1 MTVVQ
6 VFPFTYQSQDITF
19 ATWITLFTL
28 CLAPLVAHI
37 VAGVPQPSFLCS
49 HSPKWHEL
57 ICHYNPTSIIWRYAM
72 ITDRRIRAKSWDRED
87 IAASNALFW
96 TSRGWDGSEIMV
108 TAGLP
113 YCTRL
118 PDHPRVTIFSQEMI
132 KTIIVTLQGIQAL
145 IPLLSGLSTSR
156 ASDSFVQW
164 MAVDTI
170 FFPLSILGLFRL
182 CCAAWLT
189 EDFLYGTSQVV
200 GLGPTPASSAVETR
214 TSFEN
219 LLGEPL
225 PPDAAPSRFRPTA
238 FWASMVFRAVYLLPI
253 LAMSTTCILY
263 LGPWTA
269 KDITSPTSNGLTM
282 TSFLLALSYL
292 LFTSTT
298 AIVCAYYF
306 ARGHT
311 TTVIPC
317 ISSLWYKAY
326 TVVVIGLGISLIVI
340 SCLETRK
347 TPCGIYTSGSG
358 EVADI
363 DACLDENTTVVPVGP
378 GKSHFGLVS
387 TRRDHR
393 DGNGTS
399 LAPHQSWVLNFTGTC
414 LGVVDDT
421 PTQLVRCLHAD
432 KA

>member
-6 VFPFTYQSQDITF
+6 IFPLAYQSQDITF

-49 HSPKWHEL
+49 HRPRWHEQ

-72 ITDRRIRAKSWDRED
+72 ITDRRIRAKSWDRQD

-96 TSRGWDGSEIMV
+96 TSRGWDGYEAMV
-108 TAGLP
+108 TTGLP

-118 PDHPRVTIFSQEMI
+118 PDHARVAIFSQEMI

-145 IPLLSGLSTSR
+145 IPLLSGLRTSR

-200 GLGPTPASSAVETR
+200 ILGPTPASSANETM

-219 LLGEPL
+219 PPDGPL
-225 PPDAAPSRFRPTA
+225 PSDANQSRFRPTA
-238 FWASMVFRAVYLLPI
+238 FWASIVFRAVYLLPI

-269 KDITSPTSNGLTM
+269 KDITSPTSNGLTT

-292 LFTSTT
+292 LLTSTT

-326 TVVVIGLGISLIVI
+326 TIVVIGLGIALIVI
-340 SCLETRK
+340 SCIETRK

-363 DACLDENTTVVPVGP
+363 DACLDEDITVVPVGP
-378 GKSHFGLVS
+378 GNFHFGLAS
-387 TRRDHR
+387 TSWDSQ
-393 DGNGTS
+393 DGNETS
-399 LAPHQSWVLNFTGTC
+399 LETHQFWVFNFTGTC
-414 LGVVDDT
+414 LGVVNDT
-421 PTQLVRCLHAD
+421 AAQLVKSLHVD

>member
-6 VFPFTYQSQDITF
+6 VFPLTYQSQGITF

-49 HSPKWHEL
+49 HSPKWHER

-96 TSRGWDGSEIMV
+96 TSRGWDGSEAMV
-108 TAGLP
+108 TAGLA

-118 PDHPRVTIFSQEMI
+118 PDHARVAIFSQEMI

-145 IPLLSGLSTSR
+145 IPLISGLSTSH

-189 EDFLYGTSQVV
+189 EDFLYSISQVV
-200 GLGPTPASSAVETR
+200 RRGPTPANSANETR

-219 LLGEPL
+219 FLDEPL
-225 PPDAAPSRFRPTA
+225 PSDANQNRFRPTT
-238 FWASMVFRAVYLLPI
+238 FWASIVFRVVYLLPI

-269 KDITSPTSNGLTM
+269 KDITSPISNGLTM

-292 LFTSTT
+292 LFISTT

-317 ISSLWYKAY
+317 ISFLWYKAY
-326 TVVVIGLGISLIVI
+326 TVVVIGLGIALIVI
-340 SCLETRK
+340 SCMETRK

-378 GKSHFGLVS
+378 GKSHFGLAS
-387 TRRDHR
+387 TRWDRH
-393 DGNGTS
+393 DGNETS
-399 LAPHQSWVLNFTGTC
+399 LEPHQFSVFNFTGTC
-414 LGVVDDT
+414 LGIVNAT
-421 PTQLVRCLHAD
+421 AAQLVKSLHDD

>member
-6 VFPFTYQSQDITF
+6 VFSFTYQSQDITF

-49 HSPKWHEL
+49 HSPKWHDRL
-57 ICHYNPTSIIWRYAM
+57 CHYNPTSIIWRYAM
-72 ITDRRIRAKSWDRED
+72 ITDRRIRAKSWGRED

-96 TSRGWDGSEIMV
+96 TCRGWDGSEAMV

-118 PDHPRVTIFSQEMI
+118 PDNARVAIFSQEMI
-132 KTIIVTLQGIQAL
+132 KTIIITLQGIQAL
-145 IPLLSGLSTSR
+145 IPIISGLSTSR

-189 EDFLYGTSQVV
+189 EDFLYSNSQVV
-200 GLGPTPASSAVETR
+200 RLGSIPASSAQDNR

-219 LLGEPL
+219 VPHESL
-225 PPDAAPSRFRPTA
+225 PPSANQTRFRPTA
-238 FWASMVFRAVYLLPI
+238 FWASIVFRAVYLLPI

-269 KDITSPTSNGLTM
+269 KDITSPTSNGLTT

-292 LFTSTT
+292 LFVSTT

-326 TVVVIGLGISLIVI
+326 TVVVIGLGIVLIVI
-340 SCLETRK
+340 SCMETRK

-363 DACLDENTTVVPVGP
+363 DACLEENTAVVPFGP
-378 GKSHFGLVS
+378 GKSHFGLAS
-387 TRRDHR
+387 TRWDHGA
-393 DGNGTS
+393 DTETS
-399 LAPHQSWVLNFTGTC
+399 LESHQFWVFNFTGTC
-414 LGVVDDT
+414 LGVVNDT
-421 PTQLVRCLHAD
+421 AAQLVKSLHVHQA
-432 KA
+432 